1 MHALQNFFLLV
12 LGIIS
17 HASSHLNLTLNGQWK
32 DWKDHHNKEYGS
44 QGEESQRRQIWEKNL
59 RMVEK
64 HNMEASYGL
73 HSFTMG
79 LNHLSDMMAEEV
91 NAVLNGLRDEEEG
104 AEELHRHGNL
114 TFTLPD
120 DGKVP
125 LPPSVDWRRKGMVS
139 PVRNQGL
146 CGSCWAFSVSGAME
160 GLMKRQTGK
169 LVPLSPQNLL
179 DCSSSYG
186 NMGCRGGYLS
196 KTFRYIIEN
205 KGIDSDSS
213 YPYESRVRT
222 GRRGG
227 EEELPQN
234 IMGAVEEETWG
245 SFLIARFYPFLSPRS
260 SLREAVTRDGQAGT
274 AGSNPPA
281 DRGDCSAVANGP
293 SVGIKPLP
301 SFHSYRGGLYDD
313 PSCSSAKTNHAVLV
327 VGYGT
332 DSGKDFWLVKN
343 SWGTAWGESGFIRMA
358 RNRNNQCGIANF
370 PIYPTM

>member
-32 DWKDHHNKEYGS
+32 DWKDLHNKEYGS

-91 NAVLNGLRDEEEG
+91 NAVLNGLRDEEEVV
-104 AEELHRHGNL
+104 EELHRHGNL

-120 DGKVP
+120 DGG
-125 LPPSVDWRRKGMVS
+125 LEEQRHGQPSPRPGELFYWLQRVDWRSKGMVPPRPQS
-139 PVRNQGL
+139 ETSAL
-146 CGSCWAFSVSGAME
+146 GAME

-213 YPYESRVRT
+213 YPYESRDGEVPLFILGGGTRQSRA
-222 GRRGG
+222 GHCSGFQILRRGD
-227 EEELPQN
+227 ERALQL
-234 IMGAVEEETWG
+234 V
-245 SFLIARFYPFLSPRS
+245 
-260 SLREAVTRDGQAGT
+260 
-274 AGSNPPA
+274 
-281 DRGDCSAVANGP
+281 VANVGP
-293 SVGIKPLP
+293 VSVGINALMP
-301 SFHSYRGGLYDD
+301 SFHSY
-313 PSCSSAKTNHAVLV
+313 
-327 VGYGT
+327 
-332 DSGKDFWLVKN
+332 SG
-343 SWGTAWGESGFIRMA
+343 GESAPNML
-358 RNRNNQCGIANF
+358 
-370 PIYPTM
+370 PKHLSLKK

>member
-1 MHALQNFFLLV
+1 MHALQNVFLLV

-32 DWKDHHNKEYGS
+32 DWKDHYNKEYGS
-44 QGEESQRRQIWEKNL
+44 QGEELQRRQIWEKNL

-64 HNMEASYGL
+64 HNMDASHGL

-91 NAVLNGLRDEEEG
+91 NAVLNGLRDEEEVV
-104 AEELHRHGNL
+104 EELHRHGNL

-125 LPPSVDWRRKGMVS
+125 LPRSVDWRRKGMVS
-139 PVRNQGL
+139 PVRDQGH

-186 NMGCRGGYLS
+186 NLGCNGGYLS

-213 YPYESRVRT
+213 YPYESREGKCRYSVQ
-222 GRRGG
+222 GR
-227 EEELPQN
+227 
-234 IMGAVEEETWG
+234 
-245 SFLIARFYPFLSPRS
+245 
-260 SLREAVTRDGQAGT
+260 AGYCS
-274 AGSNPPA
+274 GFQILQ
-281 DRGDCSAVANGP
+281 RGDERALQVAVANVGP
-293 SVGIKPLP
+293 VSVRINALP
-301 SFHSYRGGLYDD
+301 SFNSYRGGVYDD
-313 PSCSSAKTNHAVLV
+313 PSCSSAETNHAVLV
-327 VGYGT
+327 AGYGT
-332 DSGKDFWLVKN
+332 YRGKDFWLVKN
-343 SWGTAWGESGFIRMA
+343 SWGTDWGESGFIRMA
-358 RNRNNQCGIANF
+358 RNRNNQCGIANW
-370 PIYPTM
+370 PMYPTM